1 MKDLFYW
8 LIGDRA
14 GRTILAVWN
23 WLWGKPVES
32 GGKIAVE
39 VAQESLWSMQQSV
52 HQLAESVSKVMA
64 AYEKAKQQYQQKQ
77 SEFKHAES
85 QAALAHRQGNESAA
99 RLAMTRAIEIERIL
113 PQFESQVLQAET
125 TVTQLKEKLD
135 RERQKLESYQIQMQ
149 NMKALAEVNDALSVI
164 SKVHGDLKVDSAR
177 NQFNEA
183 KSAIESRN
191 LQTQA
196 FAELSEDLSQKLQ
209 ADLDRMTIDDE
220 ITRRLQTL
228 NAGEN

>member
-1 MKDLFYW
+1 MKDFLYW

-14 GRTILAVWN
+14 GRTVYAVWS
-23 WLWGKPVES
+23 WLWGKPIKS
-32 GGKIAVE
+32 GGKIAIE
-39 VAQESLWSMQQSV
+39 VAQESLLSMQQSV
-52 HQLAESVSKVMA
+52 HQLTESVAKVMA

-77 SEFKHAES
+77 NELKQAES
-85 QAALAHRQGNESAA
+85 QAALAYRQGHESAA
-99 RLAMTRAIEIERIL
+99 RLAMTRAIELEKIL
-113 PQFESQVLQAET
+113 PQFETQVLQAET

-164 SKVHGDLKVDSAR
+164 SKAQSDLRIDSAR

-196 FAELSEDLSQKLQ
+196 LAELSENPTQKLQ
-209 ADLDRMTIDDE
+209 AELDRMTIDDE
-220 ITRRLQTL
+220 ITRRLKNL
-228 NAGEN
+228 NPGED